1 MIDGVRTLCSDPG
14 SPDVLAL
21 ASGRDGS
28 KTCLPNYM
36 ARLVATTHD
45 VIPRRVTLYSAAFG
59 VGHVDSGSESDSDIA
74 IVKGDTQMDV
84 DQVVAPISTNV
95 AKDASPEPMYIIVN
109 DSSPSEPEQ
118 FLSPTANARKSLERL
133 SLRSPPPQQILRE
146 SNQESDQLSPEP
158 LSNHFFPEQ
167 PPEPLP
173 ESLPEQFPE
182 HLPEQLVEASPEQ
195 LAEPLPEQTP
205 SPAQKRRIAPCL
217 ITSELPAVST
227 GNLVAEQQ
235 PFVLIPPPTLAPLE
249 ARQQLRSA
257 FEKSRFSQFKPFRTF
272 TRRHLVKRPAENP
285 DRVLPPAI
293 SSSGESLVPKFI
305 KNVGDSFWFCR
316 HASFTQ
322 DHIIAQLQAEDDSQ
336 QQQRATLDDDMVTVQ
351 SWMWRHLRHNDRLL
365 VDDFEEDEE
374 TLPVYGESD
383 DEGEYSD
390 SLIREI
396 SEEQREAS
404 ERRARLDTVERERIA
419 EVQRIMQQ
427 RLALFYSEWQA
438 KQQPRLELRA
448 CSLWRSNVAGRI
460 RLETNLAKLVDER
473 LPKIQRAVIDS
484 GEARKSKIISLC
496 ENLRVTADQI
506 SEIKWLLELTSGP
519 QPLPLRS
526 HHARKQNMDQA
537 PDHGPRRNT
546 RKLIRPQ
553 KRVAQRYYSAR
564 ASATLPGLSSR
575 LNHPGHL
582 ARPANGGSDGDDD
595 DITMDSMDDF
605 IDDNDDV
612 GSAKNLSST
621 GLSTANG
628 RLISSAPTLE
638 ATVFATEL
646 ARHSPDA
653 MYSAAISY
661 IQQMARGVTSFSTAS
676 ISSSVSSLSPDT
688 TSRAS
693 SLRASGLEP
702 TRAVSAGIALRVWAE
717 FQHWIHTARPTVRV
731 QYASFPIRDKAKM
744 QLDHLLAKQQAGTN
758 VEISI
763 KPPQRW
769 VPKRFADVAASVVA
783 TPLLHMRAKDRPL
796 RPPTSAD
803 IAPRSS
809 ASLVIDGRYLP
820 EVLHVMHD
828 NGVAQHTAF
837 SDFYH
842 WRRHNDGA
850 HRSPTMPSSEEDI
863 DKSTD
868 AKKTGHKKS
877 RNTHKRPYDALISS
891 DDDGSARNGNFAVDT
906 AILEA
911 EAEHAEQ
918 AVLSSQSKTPATP
931 VTPARN
937 RRRNIRPIREEDAEV
952 LETRRIQRQA
962 EEEINRRMQKAAAAA
977 ATESSANNSQGAFS
991 QQTSVIVPIDDD
1003 DDDDN
1008 DGEVVVSGTRPAVV
1022 ASAEPATI
1030 EIDIGK
1036 IGTPTLIN
1044 PGHFDDQSDVAIPGF
1059 IAAHLKPHQLEGVRF
1074 MWRNLVMLSNH
1085 CSSMGDRG
1093 STSTGRLIPPQHGCV
1108 LAHSMGLGKTLQTI
1122 ALIYTLLNA
1131 VSAPTPIPDFVGS
1144 NYNTRRVLILCPP
1157 TIQANWAA
1165 EFWKWAGVHH
1175 TTANTTAYHRA
1186 VDGPLLP
1193 PGYGDNDNSSGAGGI
1208 DHRTKLR
1215 ILQAL
1220 RRETRR
1226 VVTQVVNL
1234 GQMQNM
1240 KMRLAALGAW
1250 HQYGGVMIMGYPGFR
1265 ELMKVVEGRLSK
1277 RATAAA
1283 PAASG
1288 RDSSSSPGPADSD
1301 SPQILLRRYLLD
1313 EGPCLVVAD
1322 EGHVIKNSDALLS
1335 KYVNLLKTKARVCL
1349 TGYPLQNN
1357 LVEYWTM
1364 VNFCSSKFLGDL
1376 PDFRNNYVHPIDNGL
1391 YLDSSP
1397 ADKRMSTLRMKA
1409 LHGLLEGIVDRRDM
1423 SVLHSQL
1430 PRKAEYVIACPLT
1443 PAQMHLYS
1451 AYLAHVVGIGPDS
1464 EDSSVVQAASGQ
1476 NLLVH
1481 SSALSSICNHPA
1493 IFHSVVTS
1501 DSSSPTTAAAGRARA
1516 AQAQAMSLSIDN
1528 SADLEQ
1534 LEELAQEL
1542 DSSGGGG
1549 SLGGRNTDWCKD
1561 IFASYSEPG
1570 QDLRLPSHCLK
1581 VMLMLD
1587 IIRLSIAQGER
1598 VLVFTRS
1605 IPTLDYLQQAV
1616 DASGILAATSGSS
1629 LRIDGSTNIAYRQD
1643 LIDSFNAPNSPHYL
1657 FFISSG
1663 TGSIGVNLVAA
1674 SRVIIFDVGW
1684 NPLYDEQAIARAYR
1698 YGQRRRVYVYRLIT
1712 AGTWEDNL
1720 FSNNLFKV
1728 AMTRRVVDRQTTG
1741 RRNTRDEMRRYF
1753 QHPPLISPTIST
1765 DDVAR
1770 LAEEYHDD
1778 SVFTTLLT
1786 DHASNLA
1793 KVTPQATLVA
1803 EEEEHLLEGDSEV
1816 IKLMINAEMQ
1826 RFGQIP
1832 VTNSP
1837 QTDASASTPVSALTA
1852 ANRAASAAINLSRPR
1867 TVRPPVPP
1875 PPLPRAATPATATS
1889 TNMIDASHPL
1899 WYDIRRQ
1906 KVAVVKDLLGMIL
1919 KRLAAMPDF
1928 PPEQDIANRTRVN
1941 LISIFN
1947 TWQNAILAYIN
1958 EAGADLG
1965 RRYGEILVNALLGLC
1980 SNVFCKNVVHLH
1992 LCTDEGLR
2000 QHILNAAT
2008 GL

>member
-1 MIDGVRTLCSDPG
+1 MIDGIRTLCSDPG

-21 ASGRDGS
+21 ASVRDGS
-28 KTCLPNYM
+28 NSCLPNYM

-59 VGHVDSGSESDSDIA
+59 VGHVDSGSELDSDIA

-84 DQVVAPISTNV
+84 DQVVAPISTNF
-95 AKDASPEPMYIIVN
+95 AKDASPKPMYIIID
-109 DSSPSEPEQ
+109 DSSPSEHEK
-118 FLSPTANARKSLERL
+118 FLSPTANTRKSLEGL
-133 SLRSPPPQQILRE
+133 SLRSPPQQMLRD
-146 SNQESDQLSPEP
+146 SDQELDQISPEQSPEP
-158 LSNHFFPEQ
+158 LPNHF
-167 PPEPLP
+167 LP
-173 ESLPEQFPE
+173 EKSPESSPEQFPE
-182 HLPEQLVEASPEQ
+182 HPPEQLTESSPK
-195 LAEPLPEQTP
+195 PLPEQTP
-205 SPAQKRRIAPCL
+205 SPTQKRRIAPCL
-217 ITSELPAVST
+217 ITSELPAVSI
-227 GNLVAEQQ
+227 GNLVADQQ
-235 PFVLIPPPTLAPLE
+235 PFVFIPPPTLPPLE

-305 KNVGDSFWFCR
+305 KNVSDNFWFCR

-322 DHIIAQLQAEDDSQ
+322 DHIIAQLQAEDNSQ
-336 QQQRATLDDDMVTVQ
+336 QQKRATLDDDMVAVQ

-404 ERRARLDTVERERIA
+404 ERRAHLDTVERERVA

-484 GEARKSKIISLC
+484 GEARKSKIVTLC

-526 HHARKQNMDQA
+526 RHVRKQNMDQA
-537 PDHGPRRNT
+537 LDHGPRRNT
-546 RKLIRPQ
+546 RKLIRPR

-575 LNHPGHL
+575 LNRPGHL
-582 ARPANGGSDGDDD
+582 ARPANGDSDNNDD

-605 IDDNDDV
+605 IDDDDDGDV
-612 GSAKNLSST
+612 ASAKNLSST
-621 GLSTANG
+621 GLSTANECK
-628 RLISSAPTLE
+628 ISSAPTLE
-638 ATVFATEL
+638 ATAFATEL
-646 ARHSPDA
+646 ARHSPDD

-661 IQQMARGVTSFSTAS
+661 IQQMAQGVTSFNTAS
-676 ISSSVSSLSPDT
+676 IISSVSSLSQDT
-688 TSRAS
+688 TA
-693 SLRASGLEP
+693 RASGPKP
-702 TRAVSAGIALRVWAE
+702 TREVSAGIALRVWAE
-717 FQHWIHTARPTVRV
+717 FQHWIHTAKPTVRV
-731 QYASFPIRDKAKM
+731 QYASFQIRDKAKR
-744 QLDHLLAKQQAGTN
+744 QLDHLLAKQQAGAN

-796 RPPTSAD
+796 RPPASAD

-809 ASLVIDGRYLP
+809 ASLIIDGRYLP

-837 SDFYH
+837 FDFYR
-842 WRRHNDGA
+842 WRRHNDGT
-850 HRSPTMPSSEEDI
+850 HRSPAMPSSEEDG
-863 DKSTD
+863 DVDMSTD
-868 AKKTGHKKS
+868 VKKTGHKKC
-877 RNTHKRPYDALISS
+877 RNTHKRTYDALISS
-891 DDDGSARNGNFAVDT
+891 DDDGNIVDDNSAVDM

-918 AVLSSQSKTPATP
+918 AVLSSQLKTPATP

-962 EEEINRRMQKAAAAA
+962 EEEINRRMQKAAAA
-977 ATESSANNSQGAFS
+977 ESNPNNSQGAFS

-1008 DGEVVVSGTRPAVV
+1008 DDNDGEGIMSGTRPAVV
-1022 ASAEPATI
+1022 ASAEPTTI

-1085 CSSMGDRG
+1085 CSSTGDRG
-1093 STSTGRLIPPQHGCV
+1093 CTSTGRLIPPQHGCV

-1157 TIQANWAA
+1157 TIQANWVA

-1193 PGYGDNDNSSGAGGI
+1193 PGYGDNDSYFGAGGM

-1226 VVTQVVNL
+1226 VVTQVVNF

-1277 RATAAA
+1277 RGTAAA
-1283 PAASG
+1283 SAASG

-1376 PDFRNNYVHPIDNGL
+1376 PDFRNSYVHPIDNGL

-1501 DSSSPTTAAAGRARA
+1501 DSSSPTRAAAGRARA
-1516 AQAQAMSLSIDN
+1516 AQAQAMSLSIND

-1549 SLGGRNTDWCKD
+1549 NLGGRNTDWCKD

-1581 VMLMLD
+1581 VVLMLD

-1605 IPTLDYLQQAV
+1605 IPALDYLQQAV
-1616 DASGILAATSGSS
+1616 EASGILAATSGSS
-1629 LRIDGSTNIAYRQD
+1629 LRIDGSTNIACRQD

-1753 QHPPLISPTIST
+1753 QHPPLVSPTIPA

-1816 IKLMINAEMQ
+1816 IKSMINAEMQ
-1826 RFGQIP
+1826 RFGQTP
-1832 VTNSP
+1832 VTNSS
-1837 QTDASASTPVSALTA
+1837 QTNASTSTPVSALAA
-1852 ANRAASAAINLSRPR
+1852 ANRAASISINSSRPC
-1867 TVRPPVPP
+1867 TLRPPVPLP
-1875 PPLPRAATPATATS
+1875 PPPRAATPATATTTTTS
-1889 TNMIDASHPL
+1889 MVDTSHPL

-1906 KVAVVKDLLGMIL
+1906 KVAVVKDLLDMIL

-1941 LISIFN
+1941 MISIFN
-1947 TWQNAILAYIN
+1947 NWHDTILAYIN

-1965 RRYGEILVNALLGLC
+1965 RCYSEILVNALPGLC
-1980 SNVFCKNVVHLH
+1980 SNVFCVIVVHLH
-1992 LCTDEGLR
+1992 LCTDEALR

-2008 GL
+2008 VL

>member
-1 MIDGVRTLCSDPG
+1 
-14 SPDVLAL
+14 
-21 ASGRDGS
+21 
-28 KTCLPNYM
+28 M
-36 ARLVATTHD
+36 ARLATITYD
-45 VIPRRVTLYSAAFG
+45 VIPRRVTLYSAVFG
-59 VGHVDSGSESDSDIA
+59 LGHLDSDTEMEPDIEMA
-74 IVKGDTQMDV
+74 EVDPEMDTN
-84 DQVVAPISTNV
+84 QVVAPVSAEVTK
-95 AKDASPEPMYIIVN
+95 AATLEPMYIITD
-109 DSSPSEPEQ
+109 DSSASDPEQ
-118 FLSPTANARKSLERL
+118 LLSPTANARQSLERL
-133 SLRSPPPQQILRE
+133 SLRSPQQTSR
-146 SNQESDQLSPEP
+146 ESDQELHQPSPNHFPRDSPERLPESSPELSPEP
-158 LSNHFFPEQ
+158 LPEQ
-167 PPEPLP
+167 I
-173 ESLPEQFPE
+173 
-182 HLPEQLVEASPEQ
+182 
-195 LAEPLPEQTP
+195 P
-205 SPAQKRRIAPCL
+205 SPAQKRRIAPIL
-217 ITSELPAVST
+217 ITSELLATST
-227 GNLVAEQQ
+227 GNLVDDQQ
-235 PFVLIPPPTLAPLE
+235 PFVLIPPPTLPPWE

-257 FEKSRFSQFKPFRTF
+257 FEESRFSRFKPFRTF
-272 TRRHLVKRPAENP
+272 TRRHLIKRPAENP
-285 DRVLPPAI
+285 DRVQPPAI

-322 DHIIAQLQAEDDSQ
+322 DHIIAQLQAKDDDDSHQQ
-336 QQQRATLDDDMVTVQ
+336 QQQRATLDDDMATIQ

-365 VDDFEEDEE
+365 IDDFDEDEE

-390 SLIREI
+390 SLMLEI

-404 ERRARLDTVERERIA
+404 KRRAQLDTVERERIA

-427 RLALFYSEWQA
+427 RLAFFYSEW
-438 KQQPRLELRA
+438 KDKTQPRMELRA
-448 CSLWRSNVAGRI
+448 CSLWRSNVASRI
-460 RLETNLAKLVDER
+460 RLETLLAKLVDER
-473 LPKIQRAVIDS
+473 LPKIQRAVVDS
-484 GEARKSKIISLC
+484 GEAQKRKIISQC
-496 ENLRVTADQI
+496 ESLRVTADQI

-526 HHARKQNMDQA
+526 RHTRKQNIDQA
-537 PDHGPRRNT
+537 PDRGPRRNT

-553 KRVAQRYYSAR
+553 QRVAQRYYSAR

-575 LNHPGHL
+575 HSRLGRPAG
-582 ARPANGGSDGDDD
+582 PANGDNVDDND
-595 DITMDSMDDF
+595 MSVDSMDDF
-605 IDDNDDV
+605 IDDDDDDDGDVAPVRSV
-612 GSAKNLSST
+612 GDT
-621 GLSTANG
+621 DLSTASE
-628 RLISSAPTLE
+628 RLISSVPSLE
-638 ATVFATEL
+638 AAAFATEL

-653 MYSAAISY
+653 MYSAAINY
-661 IQQMARGVTSFSTAS
+661 IQQMAQGVTSFNTTSHSGSAL
-676 ISSSVSSLSPDT
+676 SLSPNT
-688 TSRAS
+688 AFRASSSRAS
-693 SLRASGLEP
+693 GPEP
-702 TRAVSAGIALRVWAE
+702 TKAVSAGIALRVWAE
-717 FQHWIHTARPTVRV
+717 FQHWIHTARPTVQV
-731 QYASFPIRDKAKM
+731 QYASIQIRDKAKK
-744 QLDHLLAKQQAGTN
+744 QLDHLLNKQQAGAS

-769 VPKRFADVAASVVA
+769 VPKRFADVAASVVS

-796 RPPTSAD
+796 RPPPSAD

-809 ASLVIDGRYLP
+809 PVLIIDGRHLP

-837 SDFYH
+837 SDFYR
-842 WRRHNDGA
+842 WRRRNDGTQ
-850 HRSPTMPSSEEDI
+850 RSPAMPSSEDEGDV
-863 DKSTD
+863 DKSAD
-868 AKKTGHKKS
+868 RAKDGQKRP
-877 RNTHKRPYDALISS
+877 RNLHKRTHDAVISS
-891 DDDGSARNGNFAVDT
+891 DDDLLVDNGISAVDMG
-906 AILEA
+906 ILEA

-918 AVLSSQSKTPATP
+918 AVLSSQFKPPVTP

-962 EEEINRRMQKAAAAA
+962 EEEVNRRMQKAAAAA
-977 ATESSANNSQGAFS
+977 AAAAESSPNNSQGALS
-991 QQTSVIVPIDDD
+991 QQTSVIVAIDD

-1008 DGEVVVSGTRPAVV
+1008 DTEDDEGEVVMSGTRPAVV
-1022 ASAEPATI
+1022 ASAEPTTI
-1030 EIDIGK
+1030 EVDIGK

-1044 PGHFDDQSDVAIPGF
+1044 PGHFDDQSDVIIPGF

-1085 CSSMGDRG
+1085 CSSTGDRG
-1093 STSTGRLIPPQHGCV
+1093 STSSGRLIPPQHGCV

-1131 VSAPTPIPDFVGS
+1131 VSTPTPIPDFVGS

-1157 TIQANWAA
+1157 TIQTNWAA

-1175 TTANTTAYHRA
+1175 TTAKASAYHRA

-1193 PGYGDNDNSSGAGGI
+1193 PGFGGSDNPLGEGGMN
-1208 DHRTKLR
+1208 HRTKLR

-1226 VVTQVVNL
+1226 VVTQVVNF
-1234 GQMQNM
+1234 GQMTNM
-1240 KMRLAALGAW
+1240 KMRLAALKAW

-1265 ELMKVVEGRLSK
+1265 ELMKVVEGRRSK

-1283 PAASG
+1283 G
-1288 RDSSSSPGPADSD
+1288 RDSSSSPGPADPD
-1301 SPQILLRRYLLD
+1301 SPQILLRRYLLED
-1313 EGPCLVVAD
+1313 GPCLVVAD

-1335 KYVNLLKTKARVCL
+1335 KYVNLLTTKARVCL

-1376 PDFRNNYVHPIDNGL
+1376 PDFRNSYVHPIDNGL

-1397 ADKRMSTLRMKA
+1397 ADKRISTLRMKA

-1443 PAQMHLYS
+1443 PAQMCLYS
-1451 AYLAHVVGIGPDS
+1451 AYLAHVIGIGPDS
-1464 EDSSVVQAASGQ
+1464 EDSSIIQAASGQ

-1481 SSALSSICNHPA
+1481 SSLLSNICNHPA
-1493 IFHSVVTS
+1493 IFHSVITN
-1501 DSSSPTTAAAGRARA
+1501 DSGSTTPATAGRARA
-1516 AQAQAMSLSIDN
+1516 AQAQAMSITIDEDN
-1528 SADLEQ
+1528 ADLEQ
-1534 LEELAQEL
+1534 LENLAQEL
-1542 DSSGGGG
+1542 GSSGGGVNL
-1549 SLGGRNTDWCKD
+1549 SGRNTDWCKD
-1561 IFASYSEPG
+1561 IFASYSEPSK
-1570 QDLRLPSHCLK
+1570 DLRLPSHCLK
-1581 VMLMLD
+1581 VVLMLD

-1629 LRIDGSTNIAYRQD
+1629 LRIDGSTNIAHRQD

-1753 QHPPLISPTIST
+1753 QHPPLTSPPISA
-1765 DDVAR
+1765 DDMAR

-1778 SVFTTLLT
+1778 SVFTTLLAE
-1786 DHASNLA
+1786 HASNLA

-1816 IKLMINAEMQ
+1816 IKSMINAEMQ

-1837 QTDASASTPVSALTA
+1837 QPDDSTTTPVSALAA
-1852 ANRAASAAINLSRPR
+1852 ANRVASAAINSSRPR
-1867 TVRPPVPP
+1867 AIRPLLPR
-1875 PPLPRAATPATATS
+1875 PLPRAPLPAGAAATH
-1889 TNMIDASHPL
+1889 MIDSSHPF

-1906 KVAVVKDLLGMIL
+1906 KVSIVKGIL
-1919 KRLAAMPDF
+1919 DKVLARLSDVPAF
-1928 PPEQDIANRTRVN
+1928 PPEQDAVNRTRGN
-1941 LISIFN
+1941 MI
-1947 TWQNAILAYIN
+1947 TILTNWRNETMAYLGG
-1958 EAGADLG
+1958 AGADLG
-1965 RRYGEILVNALLGLC
+1965 RRYGELLVNALPGLC
-1980 SNVFCKNVVHLH
+1980 NNVFCVYVVHLH
-1992 LCTDEGLR
+1992 LCTDDDLR
-2000 QHILNAAT
+2000 QFLINTTSLS
-2008 GL
+2008 